1 MPWLQLDTLNLVI
14 SLSLTFF
21 ILFCFFTVKLLS
33 HYFSAN
39 RVFFFLGEFKVW
51 QEHGAPWLTSYDH
64 LLCCELPGS
73 LFPRRSASSRACSSE
88 VGGSLSTFPHH
99 HFYSFNNLLNCL
111 WLNVSRLK
119 TPCTSFLF
127 AKDLAIKA
135 AVNQLHK
142 CIEFMII
149 KPSFQDL
156 SVPLQLSRETERDT
170 AVAVQQTAEWMEG
183 GRERRRWEQN
193 GESER
198 NEKVIFC
205 LCHGGY
211 ARKHKTILWKSF
223 RISVSSAAA
232 NACSFLPCVAAP
244 CLQFSHASGHTQTYT
259 DLQLIKIRLLRRVGG
274 DVPSGAMGKFW
285 EGLYRYKN
293 LKNTKN
299 NNNNGPTLKMTHA
312 MSSHEIM
319 SRWQRI
325 YLIHHIKLC

>member
-1 MPWLQLDTLNLVI
+1 MPWLQLYTLDLVI

-51 QEHGAPWLTSYDH
+51 QEHSAPWLTSYDR

-73 LFPRRSASSRACSSE
+73 RFPRRSASSRACSSE

-183 GRERRRWEQN
+183 GREGAASVGTKRWIGEKSKSYFLLVSWRLCSEAQN
-193 GESER
+193 NPVEKFQDFCEFSCSE
-198 NEKVIFC
+198 C
-205 LCHGGY
+205 LFLSTVCGSPVSAVQPRLWSHSNIHRPAAYKDTVAKAGRGGWTIRCHGKVLRG
-211 ARKHKTILWKSF
+211 AWENSIL
-223 RISVSSAAA
+223 
-232 NACSFLPCVAAP
+232 
-244 CLQFSHASGHTQTYT
+244 
-259 DLQLIKIRLLRRVGG
+259 
-274 DVPSGAMGKFW
+274 
-285 EGLYRYKN
+285 
-293 LKNTKN
+293 
-299 NNNNGPTLKMTHA
+299 TLKHA
-312 MSSHEIM
+312 DLH
-319 SRWQRI
+319 QF
-325 YLIHHIKLC
+325 

>member
-1 MPWLQLDTLNLVI
+1 M
-14 SLSLTFF
+14 S
-21 ILFCFFTVKLLS
+21 
-33 HYFSAN
+33 
-39 RVFFFLGEFKVW
+39 FFLGEFKVW
-51 QEHGAPWLTSYDH
+51 QEHSAPWLTSYDR

-73 LFPRRSASSRACSSE
+73 RFPRRSASSTACSSE
-88 VGGSLSTFPHH
+88 VGSSLSTFPHH

-170 AVAVQQTAEWMEG
+170 AVGVQQTAEWMEG
-183 GRERRRWEQN
+183 ERERRRWEQN

-211 ARKHKTILWKSF
+211 AWKHKTILWKSF

-244 CLQFSHASGHTQTYT
+244 CLQLSHASGHTQTYT
-259 DLQLIKIRLLRRVGG
+259 DLQLIKIWLLRRVGG
-274 DVPSGAMGKFW
+274 DGPSGAMRKLW
-285 EGLYRYKN
+285 EGLEKIAFW
-293 LKNTKN
+293 
-299 NNNNGPTLKMTHA
+299 H
-312 MSSHEIM
+312 
-319 SRWQRI
+319 
-325 YLIHHIKLC
+325 